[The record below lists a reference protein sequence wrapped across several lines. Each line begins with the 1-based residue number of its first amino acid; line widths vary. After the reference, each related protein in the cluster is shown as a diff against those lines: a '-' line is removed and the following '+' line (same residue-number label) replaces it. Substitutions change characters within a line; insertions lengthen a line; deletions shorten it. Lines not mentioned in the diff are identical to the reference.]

1 MDIIIRDYT
10 NDDFDVVK
18 NILLECFP
26 DVSEVLEK
34 TMDNY
39 NTLSLDKNKYI
50 QLVAVEGNKVVGYAL
65 ASRGLDPILVKH
77 NIFIDYVCVTSETK
91 ESGIAK
97 KLIQSIEELAIEEKV
112 LYLQLTSSRLREN
125 SKKLY
130 LDLGFEIRET
140 DIYRKVLE
148 W

>member
-39 NTLSLDKNKYI
+39 NTLSSIANF
-50 QLVAVEGNKVVGYAL
+50 
-65 ASRGLDPILVKH
+65 SIL
-77 NIFIDYVCVTSETK
+77 
-91 ESGIAK
+91 
-97 KLIQSIEELAIEEKV
+97 
-112 LYLQLTSSRLREN
+112 
-125 SKKLY
+125 
-130 LDLGFEIRET
+130 
-140 DIYRKVLE
+140 
-148 W
+148 